1 MRKIILS
8 FGFLS
13 LLVLSACANQTL
25 TNTGRIAN
33 ADNLTE
39 VDLGEVSKNKKIEE
53 YIAPDAAQRSFS
65 NIVLG
70 PIRYDMDADS
80 EKELKED
87 DRFKLA
93 KYFHDEL
100 REELEDYP
108 LLVKSDEIPENS
120 YYVDV
125 TVTGINGS
133 AAWLN
138 ILLTATVALPFDT
151 GGISA
156 EVSIYDYDTK
166 EEVAAFRA
174 FREGTMF
181 HLLGGATEYGHAE
194 GGIQLY
200 AERVRLLLE
209 QFQCQGC
216 QFKDK

>member
-1 MRKIILS
+1 MKKIILS
-8 FGFLS
+8 FGLLS
-13 LLVLSACANQTL
+13 LFMVVGCANQQL

-39 VDLGEVSKNKKIEE
+39 VDFGEVSKHKKIQE
-53 YIAPDAAQRSFS
+53 YIVPDAAQRSFDH
-65 NIVLG
+65 IVLG

-80 EKELKED
+80 E
-87 DRFKLA
+87 
-93 KYFHDEL
+93 
-100 REELEDYP
+100 EELEEKDRVKLAEYFHKQLEKELEGYP
-108 LLVKSDEIPENS
+108 IRKQSEGIPDNS
-120 YYVDV
+120 YYVDI

-156 EVSIYDYDTK
+156 EVSIYDYHTK

-200 AERVRLLLE
+200 AQHIKSLLE
-209 QFQCQGC
+209 KFQCNGC
-216 QFKDK
+216 HLKPE